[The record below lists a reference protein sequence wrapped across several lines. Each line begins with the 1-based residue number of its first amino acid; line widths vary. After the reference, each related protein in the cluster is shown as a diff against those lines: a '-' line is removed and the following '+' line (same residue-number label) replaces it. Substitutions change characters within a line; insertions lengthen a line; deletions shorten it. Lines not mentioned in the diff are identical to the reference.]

1 MFHIACHIGKYAI
14 LLLICNWRESQQRGK
29 VEYPTVRWGLFDS
42 MESWDNTNLQPV
54 HEQSDRLPE
63 VTVGVL
69 QGHRRSRR
77 QF

>member
-1 MFHIACHIGKYAI
+1 
-14 LLLICNWRESQQRGK
+14 
-29 VEYPTVRWGLFDS
+29 
-42 MESWDNTNLQPV
+42 MESWDNTKLQAV